1 MKVII
6 NTLIACCLS
15 ILASC
20 NTSSAQTS
28 YHNHDDII
36 KELNNLAGSYAGVCK
51 LDIIG
56 QSHSGKDMYA
66 LTIGTGNY
74 NHKPGIAIIG
84 GIDGRYP
91 AGREISLGFAKKLLA
106 NTDNEDIKELL
117 ASVSFYVIPDASPD
131 ASSGF
136 FSAPILERL
145 VNANPTDN
153 DRDFETD
160 EDPAEDINGDGLI
173 TMMRIKDPT
182 GDYIT
187 DPADSRLMKKA
198 DRSKGER
205 GEWHVYTEGVDNDKD
220 GKFNEDGQGGVNFN
234 NNFSFEYEE
243 FGENAGI
250 NAVSEKETRAVAD
263 FLYDHFNI
271 FAVFSFGPQD
281 NLGQAFKAKGPSPRA
296 GRRGPG
302 KVTSI
307 LKEDEALN
315 KLLSSMY
322 LEQTGYKGNPGFI
335 REPGN
340 FMEWAYYHY
349 GRYSYSTPGWWFPS
363 EKGLSAEAS
372 FLKYA
377 DENLDEEVFVE
388 WQEADHPDFPGKT
401 VEVGGIVPFSMYAP
415 PPETL
420 DKAIENN
427 YLFLVDAAKLHPA
440 VELVDLKT
448 EKLKKDIHRVSVTL
462 HNKGIFSTTSEL
474 GNYNKWMRK
483 MKVEL
488 SSDSDFELMSGRKI
502 EITERLKGGQS
513 REYSWLIHGKGN
525 FTISAG
531 AVNCGIDRISFTIK

>member
-1 MKVII
+1 MKFTIKSLMLSLVILFAGGTATFSQSQYHSPEEI
-6 NTLIACCLS
+6 N
-15 ILASC
+15 
-20 NTSSAQTS
+20 SALKALNKS
-28 YHNHDDII
+28 YP
-36 KELNNLAGSYAGVCK
+36 NLTV
-51 LDIIG
+51 LETIG
-56 QSHSGKDMYA
+56 QTYSGKDINA
-66 LTIGTGNY
+66 LTIGSGETGS
-74 NHKPGIAIIG
+74 KPGIAIIG
-84 GIDGRYP
+84 GIDGRYQ
-91 AGREISLGFAKKLLA
+91 AGREISLGFAEKLLA
-106 NTDNEDIKELL
+106 NADSEEIKELL
-117 ASVSFYVIPDASPD
+117 AGLSFYVIPDASPD

-136 FSAPILERL
+136 FSAPAYERMG
-145 VNANPTDN
+145 NANPTDN

-173 TMMRIKDPT
+173 SIMRIKDPT

-198 DRSKGER
+198 DKSKGER
-205 GEWHVYTEGVDNDKD
+205 GEWLVYTEGIDNDKD
-220 GKFNEDGQGGVNFN
+220 GKFNEDGEGGVNFN

-243 FGENAGI
+243 FGESAGI

-263 FLYDHFNI
+263 FLYEHFNI

-281 NLGQAFKAKGPSPRA
+281 NLGQAFKAKGPSPQA

-307 LKEDEALN
+307 LKEDETLN

-322 LEQTGYKGNPGFI
+322 LEQTEYKGSPGFS

-363 EKGLSAEAS
+363 ENGLSAEAS

-377 DENLDEEVFVE
+377 DENMDEEVFVE
-388 WQEADHPDFPGKT
+388 WQKTDHPDFPGKT
-401 VEVGGIVPFSMYAP
+401 VEIGGIVPFSMYAP

-420 DKAIENN
+420 EKAIENN
-427 YLFLVDAAKLHPA
+427 YLFLVDAAKLHPD

-448 EKLKKDIHRVSVTL
+448 EKLEKDIHRVSVTL

-474 GNYNKWMRK
+474 GDYNKWMRK

-488 SSDSDFELMSGRKI
+488 SSDSDFELISGRKI
-502 EITERLKGGQS
+502 EITERLRGDES
-513 REYSWLIHGKGN
+513 REYSWLIHGKGD

-531 AVNCGIDRISFTIK
+531 AVNCGIDRISFSIK

>member
-1 MKVII
+1 MTIKSLMLSLVILFTGGSMTFSQVKYHSPGEI
-6 NTLIACCLS
+6 NSVLKAL
-15 ILASC
+15 
-20 NTSSAQTS
+20 NKS
-28 YHNHDDII
+28 YP
-36 KELNNLAGSYAGVCK
+36 NLTV
-51 LDIIG
+51 LETIG
-56 QSHSGKDMYA
+56 QTYSGKDIIA
-66 LTIGTGNY
+66 LSIGSGETGT
-74 NHKPGIAIIG
+74 KAGIAIIG
-84 GIDGRYP
+84 GIDGRYQ
-91 AGREISLGFAKKLLA
+91 AGREISLGFAEKLLA
-106 NTDNEDIKELL
+106 NAESEEIKELL
-117 ASVSFYVIPDASPD
+117 AGVSFYVIPDASPD

-136 FSAPILERL
+136 FSAPVYERL

-153 DRDFETD
+153 DRDFSVD
-160 EDPAEDINGDGLI
+160 EDPCEDLNGDGII
-173 TMMRIKDPT
+173 TLMRVKDPT

-187 DPADSRLMKKA
+187 DPADKRLMKKA
-198 DRSKGER
+198 DIAAGEKGE
-205 GEWHVYTEGVDNDKD
+205 WQVYTEGIDNDKD

-243 FGENAGI
+243 FGENAGMH
-250 NAVSEKETRAVAD
+250 AVSEKETRAVAD

-281 NLGQAFKAKGPSPRA
+281 NLGQAFKAKGPSPQA

-322 LEQTGYKGNPGFI
+322 IGQTGYKGNPGFS

-377 DENLDEEVFVE
+377 DENLDKEVFVE
-388 WQEADHPDFPGKT
+388 WQETDHPDFPGKT
-401 VEVGGIVPFSMYAP
+401 VEVGGIKPFSMYAP
-415 PPETL
+415 PPAILE
-420 DKAIENN
+420 DAIEKN
-427 YLFLVDAAKLHPA
+427 YLFLVEAAKLHPD
-440 VELVDLKT
+440 VELLDLKT
-448 EKLKKDIHRVSVTL
+448 EKLEKDIYRVSVTL

-474 GNYNKWMRK
+474 GDYNKWMRK

-488 SSDSDFELMSGRKI
+488 KSASDFELMSGRKI
-502 EITERLKGGQS
+502 EITDRLKGDES
-513 REYSWLIHGKGN
+513 REYSWLIHGKGD

-531 AVNCGIDRISFTIK
+531 AVNCGIDKISFTIK